1 MFLLASRIGQL
12 PVEEH
17 LNQYNA
23 KVIIGILR
31 LPVLR
36 IMALEGFLG
45 HLIMP
50 GVVAYIHMAQI
61 VLENVLQ
68 KNTQELVAAMLWCG
82 ACVKILTI
90 QVLLAVP
97 VHFIRK

>member
-1 MFLLASRIGQL
+1 
-12 PVEEH
+12 
-17 LNQYNA
+17 
-23 KVIIGILR
+23 
-31 LPVLR
+31 
-36 IMALEGFLG
+36 
-45 HLIMP
+45 MP